1 MKDYK
6 KSSGMYNDQMYT
18 KNYVALFYRDQLKKF
33 KKIGLGN
40 QTEYGI
46 EITPRL
52 IETTERR
59 YNELKPVSSQ
69 NINTKERKWLV

>member
-1 MKDYK
+1 
-6 KSSGMYNDQMYT
+6 MYNDQMYT

-69 NINTKERKWLV
+69 NINIKERKWLV